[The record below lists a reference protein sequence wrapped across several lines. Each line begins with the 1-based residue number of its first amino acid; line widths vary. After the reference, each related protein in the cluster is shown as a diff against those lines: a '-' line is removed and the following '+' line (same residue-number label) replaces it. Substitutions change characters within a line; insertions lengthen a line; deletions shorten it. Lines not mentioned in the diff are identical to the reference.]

1 MNENSK
7 ASSADFGRSGDKRS
21 ASGFQRF
28 LPLARDVFIKCVAEG
43 ENVPI
48 VPILKLG
55 SIEKHK
61 ITIEE
66 ATKKH

>member
-48 VPILKLG
+48 VPI
-55 SIEKHK
+55 SNFVNIIEALLNHC
-61 ITIEE
+61 
-66 ATKKH
+66 

>member
-28 LPLARDVFIKCVAEG
+28 LPLARHVFIKCVAEG
-43 ENVPI
+43 ENVPV
-48 VPILKLG
+48 VPISKFMNIIRTLLG
-55 SIEKHK
+55 QVR
-61 ITIEE
+61 TI
-66 ATKKH
+66 

>member
-28 LPLARDVFIKCVAEG
+28 LPLARHVFIKCVAEG
-43 ENVPI
+43 ENV
-48 VPILKLG
+48 
-55 SIEKHK
+55 HT
-61 ITIEE
+61 ITN
-66 ATKKH
+66 K